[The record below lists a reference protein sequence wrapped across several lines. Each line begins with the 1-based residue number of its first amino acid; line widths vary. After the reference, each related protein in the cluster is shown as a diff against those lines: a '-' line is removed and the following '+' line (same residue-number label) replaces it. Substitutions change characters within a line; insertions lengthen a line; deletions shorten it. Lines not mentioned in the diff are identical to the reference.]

1 MKMRTRSTDRGH
13 KATRLVLRRSTALA
27 LAVLTAC
34 SGTQDEQQLEREQPA
49 QALTHGAQA
58 EAQPEQPAPMPT
70 REAQEQPRTEPV
82 LTDGSSAPTPAS
94 SAFTLDVVSQW
105 EWKGSAV
112 LPEHNQVMMTP
123 VVVDVNRDGTPDIVF
138 SSFSGAVW
146 NAPPG
151 ANNRDG
157 VLRAISGK
165 DGHELWAVANP
176 EYRVKPAASIAAG
189 DIDGDRLV
197 EICGIPET
205 GRGIICFEN
214 DGTFKFRSAPDAYD
228 YNEWGGPSLADLD
241 GDGTVEILDGNRVY
255 SHTGAL
261 KWVGSDGMG
270 GALYTGPI
278 SFAADIDQDGL
289 QEVINGRSVYRHDGS
304 LKCTNTEIPHGFAAV
319 GNFDEDPAGEIAV
332 AGHGK
337 VSLLDDNCQLL
348 WTRTVH
354 LTDPGVS
361 FPVVPGHGGAPNL
374 ADFDGDGQ
382 LEIGL
387 AGDWNY
393 TVYATDGSVKWT
405 RTVQDYSSGKSTS
418 TTFDFEGDGQ
428 VEVIYADE
436 THLRILDGATG
447 ALRWETRTSSGTT
460 HDLPIVADVDAD
472 GSAEIIIAANNHAAP
487 GFNGIRV
494 FRDAQDAW
502 VGTRGIWN
510 QHAYSVTNINDDG
523 TIPAKPATNWLTSGL
538 NNFRSNAPGA
548 APVCKVKGSWTSTG
562 SMGLPRLMH
571 TAALLQDGRVLVAG
585 GFNTTSELYDAAT
598 GTWTRTG
605 DTLASHLYHTMTR
618 LLDGRVLITGGG
630 DCPVTFANSELYYPD
645 QGRWLSTGS
654 LVVSR
659 THHAAS
665 LLPDGRV
672 LVMGGEDSNGA
683 VLTSAELYD
692 PATGTWTLT
701 GSLGTARREHT
712 STLLPNGKVL
722 VAGGNNASSERLTS
736 AELYDPATGTWTP
749 VGSLATGRRYHSATL
764 LTTGKV
770 LVAGGGA
777 LDDVSSMSAELYDP
791 ATGTWK
797 ATGSMNKPRRHHT
810 ATLLQNGQVLA
821 SAGYHDYTGILTA
834 AELYDPKT
842 GTWCPA
848 GSLNVDRFS
857 HTATLLNDGRVLAV
871 GGASNTDQSSSEL
884 FSLGTVAPAR
894 SCLELKNRDASLAS
908 GVYTLDPCGTGP
920 SSYYCD
926 MTTDGG
932 GWTVA
937 GWQAASAK
945 TSLGVSN
952 WGTPGGEAW
961 SKELACLPYSTIRVF
976 NRTYDEGFS
985 RTYAASTWPATS
997 TNMSIGDVGTAF
1009 KQGTYGPSGSLIMMG
1024 CIDYSYRG
1032 GVYPEYACDS
1042 DGERSAKGHLADYA
1056 GEYCAGARLDHTWAW
1071 SDGTTCRY
1079 RGVLYTWGFAIR

>member
-1 MKMRTRSTDRGH
+1 MKMRTRSTAWGH
-13 KATRLVLRRSTALA
+13 VGTRLVLRRSTALA

-34 SGTQDEQQLEREQPA
+34 SGTQEEQQPEHERPA
-49 QALTHGAQA
+49 QALTDGAQA
-58 EAQPEQPAPMPT
+58 PAPAPASGAP
-70 REAQEQPRTEPV
+70 EEPRPEPV
-82 LTDGSSAPTPAS
+82 LTQGTSDAAGAS
-94 SAFTLDVVSQW
+94 SAFSLEVTSQF

-123 VVVDVNRDGTPDIVF
+123 VVVDVDRDGTPDIVF

-151 ANNRDG
+151 GNNRDG

-165 DGHELWAVANP
+165 DGRELWAVTNA

-197 EICGIPET
+197 EICGIPEN
-205 GRGIICFEN
+205 GRGILCFEN

-241 GDGTVEILDGNRVY
+241 GDGSVEILDGNRVY

-270 GALYTGPI
+270 GALYTGPV
-278 SFAADIDQDGL
+278 SFAADIDQDGK
-289 QEVINGRSVYRHDGS
+289 QEVVNGRSVYRHDGT
-304 LKCTNTEIPHGFAAV
+304 LKCANTEIPHGFAGV

-332 AGHGK
+332 AGGGR
-337 VSLLDDNCQLL
+337 VSLLDDDCSLL
-348 WTRTVH
+348 WTREVH

-361 FPVVPGHGGAPNL
+361 FPVVPGHGGAPNI
-374 ADFDGDGQ
+374 ADFDGDGRV
-382 LEIGL
+382 EIGL

-393 TVYATDGSVKWT
+393 TVYAADGSVKWT

-472 GSAEIIIAANNHAAP
+472 GSAEIVIAANNHAAP

-494 FRDAQDAW
+494 FRDARDAW

-510 QHAYSVTNINDDG
+510 QHAYSVTNVNDDG
-523 TIPAKPATNWLTSGL
+523 TIPAKPATNWLTPGL

-548 APVCKVKGSWTSTG
+548 AAGVCKVKGSWTPTG
-562 SMGLPRLMH
+562 SLALPRLLH

-605 DTLASHLYHTMTR
+605 DTLGSHIYHTMTR
-618 LLDGRVLITGGG
+618 LQDGRVLIAGGG
-630 DCPVTFANSELYYPD
+630 KCPVTFATAELYYPSL
-645 QGRWLSTGS
+645 GKWRPTGS
-654 LVVSR
+654 LVVYR
-659 THHAAS
+659 THHAAT
-665 LLPDGRV
+665 LLPNGKV
-672 LVMGGEDSNGA
+672 LVTGGEDSNGA
-683 VLTSAELYD
+683 VLSSVELYD
-692 PATGTWTLT
+692 PATGTWTLA
-701 GSLGTARREHT
+701 GNMGTARREHT
-712 STLLPNGKVL
+712 STLLPDGKVL
-722 VAGGNNASSERLTS
+722 VAGGNNASSERLAS

-749 VGSLATGRRYHSATL
+749 VGSLGTGRRYHSATL

-770 LVAGGGA
+770 LVAGGGG
-777 LDDVSSMSAELYDP
+777 LDDVSSMAAELYDP
-791 ATGTWK
+791 ATRTWK
-797 ATGSMNKPRRHHT
+797 ATGSMNTPRRHHT

-821 SAGYHDYTGILTA
+821 AAGYHDYTGILTK

-884 FSLGTVAPAR
+884 FGLGTVAPAR
-894 SCLELKNRDASLAS
+894 SCLELKNRDASLGS

-926 MTTDGG
+926 MTTEGG

-945 TSLGVSN
+945 TNLGVSN
-952 WGTPGGEAW
+952 WGTPGSEAW
-961 SKELACLPYSTIRVF
+961 SKELACVPYSAIRVF

-985 RTYAASTWPATS
+985 RAYTPSTWPATS
-997 TNMSIGDVGTAF
+997 TNMVIGTAGTAF
-1009 KQGTYGPSGSLIMMG
+1009 MQGIYGPDSSRIMMG
-1024 CIDYSYRG
+1024 CIDYSYNG
-1032 GVYPEYACDS
+1032 SIDPAYGCDS
-1042 DGERSAKGHLADYA
+1042 DWQGGTKGHLADYA
-1056 GEYCAGARLDHTWAW
+1056 GEYCAGGRLDYTWAW
-1071 SDGTTCRY
+1071 SNGTTCKY
-1079 RGVLYTWGFAIR
+1079 RGVPYTWGFAIR